1 MCIRDR
7 ADADLILVSVPEEG
21 TAKAKEWAAISDA
34 VLGTATWTAFDGRK
48 VDVDEGTWM
57 TSVSPIGAD
66 HILTDVAEIFDVD
79 GE

>member
-1 MCIRDR
+1 SLR
-7 ADADLILVSVPEEG
+7 AAAGPDQCTLNHEEP
-21 TAKAKEWAAISDA
+21 AKEWSAISEA
-34 VLGTATWTAFDGRK
+34 VLQTSTWTSFDGRK

-66 HILTDVAEIFDVD
+66 HILTGVADIFDVD